1 MPPPP
6 PLNLFYD
13 HDTFSIFSYYGNGK
27 FMTRPK
33 RYQIILS
40 GVWIF
45 FSIKVISAENT
56 RMKKI
61 QL

>member
-1 MPPPP
+1 MPPPPP

-33 RYQIILS
+33 RYQIILN

-45 FSIKVISAENT
+45 F
-56 RMKKI
+56 
-61 QL
+61 QLK